1 VEKKILF
8 PPQKMQLAMSLAT
21 LWRIIVLS
29 LVTVGYSLFG
39 LSFALFDR
47 GYRLFYKHGLQYAE
61 TILRLANIRLEVE
74 GREHLQEGETYVFVA
89 NHTSIF
95 DIPAI
100 WVATAPNLNGRIRII
115 YKRTL
120 ELVPFLGWE
129 LKASPFIPIQREH
142 IRRSVKSL
150 HTAIAAI
157 QEGASVIIFAEGT
170 RSRSGRLGDF
180 KRGAF
185 HLAARAKKPLAPV
198 AIIGAQNILRADS
211 VELREGALRVVIGK
225 PIPPPELDDR
235 NAERALMKRL
245 HDIIASMLPEEQQ
258 PLQKAEKEG

>member
-1 VEKKILF
+1 
-8 PPQKMQLAMSLAT
+8 MSLRT

-47 GYRLFYKHGLQYAE
+47 GYRLFYKHGLRYAE

-89 NHTSIF
+89 NHASIF

-100 WVATAPNLNGRIRII
+100 WVATAPNLEGRIRII

-120 ELVPFLGWE
+120 ELIPFLGWE

-157 QEGASVIIFAEGT
+157 QQEGASVIIFAEGT
-170 RSRSGRLGDF
+170 RSRSGRLAEF

-185 HLAARAKKPLAPV
+185 HLAARAKKPLVPV
-198 AIIGAQNILRADS
+198 AIINAHLILRADS

-225 PIPPPELDDR
+225 PIPPPEHDDR

-245 HDIIASMLPEEQQ
+245 HDVIASMLPPEQQ
-258 PLQKAEKEG
+258 PLPNEKKEG